1 MINEFFEGI
10 ANIII
15 RKPKLMAGLVLVF
28 LCIGL
33 YGVTM
38 LSMQTGWDTY
48 IDKDSPGGALQAKYE
63 DNFKSDA
70 IILIVEAGDPL
81 SPEVLAYIDNLE
93 QDFRQ
98 QQNICLGF
106 FGFIYHSQN
115 CFSIFTWLSR
125 FFFYLTAGYF
135 YFHLTTP
142 LKFGII

>member
-15 RKPKLMAGLVLVF
+15 RKPKLMAGLVFVF

-81 SPEVLAYIDNLE
+81 SPEEIGRASCRERV
-93 QDFRQ
+93 
-98 QQNICLGF
+98 
-106 FGFIYHSQN
+106 
-115 CFSIFTWLSR
+115 
-125 FFFYLTAGYF
+125 
-135 YFHLTTP
+135 
-142 LKFGII
+142 